1 LVIRGWGILL
11 LFLSLIDDADEK
23 TKFERIYYK
32 YRNLMFYIAINILK
46 NRQDAED
53 AVQKA
58 FIKIARNIKQIDE
71 IECHK
76 TKAFVV
82 IVVERVAIN
91 DYHKKKKE
99 PHISYDEI
107 PYSIPIDMNLEE
119 IVLSNAVFTDILKGI
134 SELPVKY
141 CDALTLKYVYGL
153 SGKEISDIVGVSHA
167 AVRKRIERGLE
178 MLNTKITENE

>member
-1 LVIRGWGILL
+1 MLL
-11 LFLSLIDDADEK
+11 LFLSLIDDDDEK
-23 TKFERIYYK
+23 KKFERIYYK
-32 YRNLMFYIAINILK
+32 YRNLMFYVAIHILK

-53 AVQKA
+53 ALQKA

-76 TKAFVV
+76 TKTFVV

-91 DYHKKKKE
+91 DYNKKKKE
-99 PHISYDEI
+99 YHISYDEI
-107 PYSIPIDMNLEE
+107 PYSIPIDMNLEDT
-119 IVLSNAVFTDILKGI
+119 VLNNAFFADVLKKI

-141 CDALTLKYVYGL
+141 CDVLTLKYVHGL
-153 SGKEISDIVGVSHA
+153 SGKEISDIVGVSHV

-178 MLNTKITENE
+178 MLNIKIKENE